1 MSYGAGNNRNGA
13 VSITKAK
20 GLDLVLEVRYPPTTT
35 DFSKMFPHESYVRTM
50 ENLQAGVKARFD
62 ALGTD
67 VAPMNPGELAG
78 FIRSEIDKWAKM
90 AKAAGI
96 QPE

>member
-1 MSYGAGNNRNGA
+1 
-13 VSITKAK
+13 
-20 GLDLVLEVRYPPTTT
+20 
-35 DFSKMFPHESYVRTM
+35 
-50 ENLQAGVKARFD
+50 VKARFD

-67 VAPMNPGELAG
+67 VGPMNPEQLAG

>member
-1 MSYGAGNNRNGA
+1 
-13 VSITKAK
+13 
-20 GLDLVLEVRYPPTTT
+20 
-35 DFSKMFPHESYVRTM
+35 
-50 ENLQAGVKARFD
+50 
-62 ALGTD
+62 
-67 VAPMNPGELAG
+67 MNPGELSA

>member
-1 MSYGAGNNRNGA
+1 MQ
-13 VSITKAK
+13 
-20 GLDLVLEVRYPPTTT
+20 D
-35 DFSKMFPHESYVRTM
+35 D
-50 ENLQAGVKARFD
+50 ARILHGTPQTRDETLNEMD

-67 VAPMNPGELAG
+67 VAPMNPEELAG

>member
-1 MSYGAGNNRNGA
+1 MRTPVVTVALVAPANVPQATIARLHDVA
-13 VSITKAK
+13 AK
-20 GLDLVLEVRYPPTTT
+20 SLAKPD
-35 DFSKMFPHESYVRTM
+35 
-50 ENLQAGVKARFD
+50 VKARFD

-67 VAPMNPGELAG
+67 VAPMNPEELGA
-78 FIRSEIDKWAKM
+78 FIRAEIAKWAKM